1 MANMQSFVLWFLE
14 HLPSFLMAEPFC
26 YFVGFGFLIV
36 VIRVIRDVTR
46 I

>member
-1 MANMQSFVLWFLE
+1 MADMQSFVLWFLDN
-14 HLPSFLMAEPFC
+14 LPSFLMTEPFC

>member
-1 MANMQSFVLWFLE
+1 MADMQTFVLWFLE
-14 HLPSFLMAEPFC
+14 HLPVFLMTEPFS

-36 VIRVIRDVTR
+36 VIRVVRDITR

>member
-1 MANMQSFVLWFLE
+1 MADMQTFVLWFLE
-14 HLPSFLMAEPFC
+14 HLPPFLMTEPFC

>member
-1 MANMQSFVLWFLE
+1 MADMQSFVLWFLE
-14 HLPSFLMAEPFC
+14 YLPSFLMTEPFC

>member
-1 MANMQSFVLWFLE
+1 MADMQAFVLWFLE
-14 HLPSFLMAEPFC
+14 HFPTFLMAEPFC